1 MGAYTPNDGHTDPS
15 GITNAMA
22 AGAKMH
28 GAEIIRQPGHR
39 HQPTGEWGRVVTEK
53 ELYHV
58 NTWSMLQVLLQI
70 RQGMVGLKIPM
81 VNMVHQYLVA
91 AFR

>member
-28 GAEIIRQPGHR
+28 GAEIIRHNRVTDINQLEN
-39 HQPTGEWGRVVTEK
+39 GEWEVVTEK
-53 ELYHV
+53 GIV
-58 NTWSMLQVLLQI
+58 
-70 RQGMVGLKIPM
+70 
-81 VNMVHQYLVA
+81 
-91 AFR
+91 